1 MKKFLKIFYIV
12 FFTLALLSS
21 KASAVPTFVD
31 SYDVTSEETEPNGLT
46 FNNDGTKMFVTG
58 HTQDEINEYT
68 LSTAWDVSTASFV
81 DSFSTQSEDGDT
93 RDVKFNQDGT
103 KMFVLGK
110 SNDRVCEYTLSTGF
124 DVSSTVTFI
133 DCKSVSPVGDPEELE
148 FSPDGTKMFV
158 LDNSGND
165 VNEFTLTTGFDIST
179 ASYVQTLIV
188 DVEENT
194 PTGLAFTYGGTKM
207 FITGWERDTVIEYTL
222 STAFDISTASM
233 GDSYAIADAVENKPS
248 ALTFSSDASKMFIMG
263 RSGDKVHEYTLSC
276 Y

>member
-1 MKKFLKIFYIV
+1 MKKFFKISYIV

-68 LSTAWDVSTASFV
+68 LSPAWDVSTASFV
-81 DSFSTQSEDGDT
+81 DSFSTVSEDGDT

-133 DCKSVSPVGDPEELE
+133 DCKSVSPVGDP
-148 FSPDGTKMFV
+148 
-158 LDNSGND
+158 
-165 VNEFTLTTGFDIST
+165 
-179 ASYVQTLIV
+179 
-188 DVEENT
+188 
-194 PTGLAFTYGGTKM
+194 
-207 FITGWERDTVIEYTL
+207 
-222 STAFDISTASM
+222 
-233 GDSYAIADAVENKPS
+233 
-248 ALTFSSDASKMFIMG
+248 
-263 RSGDKVHEYTLSC
+263 
-276 Y
+276 